1 VRVLVVG
8 GGGREHALC
17 WRLAQDPSVEE
28 IFAAPGNA
36 GIAEVATVVP
46 VPAGDLHGLLD
57 LAVSESIDLT
67 VVGPEAP
74 LVAGLADE
82 IEAKGMPVFGPTRE
96 GARLEGSKAWARA
109 LCDRH
114 GIPAPRSGTFEEL
127 APALEY
133 LEGFGPPVV
142 VKADGLA
149 AGKGVVIAQ
158 DRQEAEDAVRACIV
172 DDAFGEAGR
181 RVVIEEFLQGR
192 EVSALAL
199 TDGEGVVPLALAH
212 DYKRAL
218 DGDAGLNTG
227 GMGAHSP
234 VPWVDADTEK
244 AIVDDVLRPTV
255 QALGDEGIRYRGC
268 LYAGLMLTAGG
279 PKVLEFNARFGDPE
293 TQVLVRRIHGDLA
306 ALLLSCAEGGL
317 GSNEP
322 RWAPEVCVGVVLASG
337 GYPGGYETG
346 KPISGLE
353 VAGGVPG
360 VQVFHGGTTRRQDR
374 VVTAGGRVLTVA
386 ALGADIEQARRRA
399 YEAASM
405 IHFEGMAYRQDIGA
419 DVPVHRGLG

>member
-1 VRVLVVG
+1 
-8 GGGREHALC
+8 
-17 WRLAQDPSVEE
+17 
-28 IFAAPGNA
+28 
-36 GIAEVATVVP
+36 
-46 VPAGDLHGLLD
+46 
-57 LAVSESIDLT
+57 
-67 VVGPEAP
+67 
-74 LVAGLADE
+74 
-82 IEAKGMPVFGPTRE
+82 
-96 GARLEGSKAWARA
+96 
-109 LCDRH
+109 
-114 GIPAPRSGTFEEL
+114 
-127 APALEY
+127 
-133 LEGFGPPVV
+133 
-142 VKADGLA
+142 
-149 AGKGVVIAQ
+149 
-158 DRQEAEDAVRACIV
+158 
-172 DDAFGEAGR
+172 
-181 RVVIEEFLQGR
+181 
-192 EVSALAL
+192 
-199 TDGEGVVPLALAH
+199 
-212 DYKRAL
+212 
-218 DGDAGLNTG
+218 
-227 GMGAHSP
+227 MGAHSP